1 MQLLNSDTQKQTFS
15 HGRCL
20 VGSQE
25 ESYSFCCPI
34 MGIACDCSCCS
45 YHNDNKKVL
54 QTMASSYCHPMTAAA
69 EPRGRERRMWVINY
83 GEIPLNLC
91 NTVLKLT
98 TIHLFMLTFGG
109 GFPISFS
116 F

>member
-1 MQLLNSDTQKQTFS
+1 MEDVLWAPKRKVIHFGVLSWVLHVIVLAAPIIMTTKK
-15 HGRCL
+15 
-20 VGSQE
+20 
-25 ESYSFCCPI
+25 SFRQW
-34 MGIACDCSCCS
+34 
-45 YHNDNKKVL
+45 HLETRV
-54 QTMASSYCHPMTAAA
+54 SYCHPMTVAA

-109 GFPISFS
+109 GFLFPFHFNFI
-116 F
+116 